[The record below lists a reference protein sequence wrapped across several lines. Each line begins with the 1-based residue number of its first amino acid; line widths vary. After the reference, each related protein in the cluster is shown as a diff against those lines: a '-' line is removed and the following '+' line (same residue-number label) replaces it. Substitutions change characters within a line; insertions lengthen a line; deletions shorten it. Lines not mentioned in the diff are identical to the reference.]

1 MKAFDLQ
8 DFLKDLENVVNIDSH
23 AEDVEGCNKVSRYYE
38 ELLKDQYF
46 IKEFD
51 LGPTRGF
58 STLITNTEEVSYDV
72 LLMAHV
78 DTVFHKGTVAE
89 RPFKIVE
96 GRGYGPGVTDMKA
109 GGLVGVHA
117 LANCA
122 EELKP
127 LKIALSLN
135 PEEEQ
140 SSVFIRPLLEEL
152 SKKSKYVIIL
162 EPARANGAHV
172 EERKGLGRYE
182 INFKGVAAHSGVNPA
197 DGRSAIHEM
206 AYWVRQLITLH
217 SLETGFTVNV
227 GEVRGGT
234 GANIVAEDCTIVID
248 IRLTQMEQE
257 AAWNKLLEELK
268 VHAAENEIGVKVSG
282 YVKRP
287 PMFKTA
293 ATDEF
298 IALINKEAAA
308 LDMPCEWVKTG
319 GGSDGNFSA
328 ALGIPTVDG
337 FGPIGGNAH
346 SDKEYMEVASIEPS
360 YKLFLATLIALKNKL
375 Y

>member
-1 MKAFDLQ
+1 MKDFDLKAYLQ
-8 DFLKDLENVVNIDSH
+8 DLENVVNIDSH
-23 AEDVEGCNKVSRYYE
+23 AEDVEGVNKVSRYFQ
-38 ELLKDQYF
+38 ELLQDKYY

-51 LGPTRGF
+51 LGPSRGF
-58 STLITNTEEVSYDV
+58 STLITNTEEDSYDV
-72 LLMAHV
+72 LMMAHV
-78 DTVFHKGTVAE
+78 DTVFHKGTVAA
-89 RPFKIVE
+89 RPFKIEE
-96 GRGYGPGVTDMKA
+96 GVGYGPGVSDMKA
-109 GGLVGVHA
+109 GGLVGVYA
-117 LANCA
+117 MANCA

-172 EERKGLGRYE
+172 EERKGLGRYA
-182 INFKGVAAHSGVNPA
+182 IDFKGVAAHSGVNPA

-206 AYWVRQLITLH
+206 AYWVNKLTELH

-227 GEVRGGT
+227 GEVNGGT
-234 GANIVAEDCTIVID
+234 GANIVAEHCGIVID
-248 IRLTQMEQE
+248 IRLTQMEQIK
-257 AAWNKLLEELK
+257 AWDGLLEELK
-268 VHAAENEIGVKVSG
+268 LHAAAKEIGVTIDG
-282 YVKRP
+282 WVKRP

-298 IALINKEAAA
+298 IALINETAAA
-308 LDMPCEWVKTG
+308 SGLDCRWVKTG

-337 FGPIGGNAH
+337 MGPIGGAAH
-346 SDKEYMEVASIEPS
+346 SDKEYLEIASIEPD
-360 YKLFLATLIALKNKL
+360 YHLLVNTLLALRNKL